1 MRVPGHW
8 GLPLFRA
15 FKARGRGCLQSLKAY
30 QCDSDSPFPGTFLG
44 DVQKPP
50 VKARNQ
56 VKRDCLCASWMTQIC
71 LSWSALSLGLPLL
84 LTLSSLPGV
93 PSPPS
98 ISKTHHQASLTDS
111 LTQPARCYHGR
122 SLLQSLTHARPL
134 VIQRRNW
141 LFSGL
146 YAPRGQGPRLVP
158 FCFSWCPHGP
168 GPRLAQSWQ
177 WHTSH
182 KEENE

>member
-71 LSWSALSLGLPLL
+71 LSWSALSLFCSHCPLYLEFHPHLPFQR
-84 LTLSSLPGV
+84 LTIKHPSLISSHSLPGV
-93 PSPPS
+93 TMVGASCRVS
-98 ISKTHHQASLTDS
+98 HSCQAPGDS
-111 LTQPARCYHGR
+111 EEE
-122 SLLQSLTHARPL
+122 
-134 VIQRRNW
+134 
-141 LFSGL
+141 
-146 YAPRGQGPRLVP
+146 
-158 FCFSWCPHGP
+158 
-168 GPRLAQSWQ
+168 LAV
-177 WHTSH
+177 
-182 KEENE
+182 

>member
-1 MRVPGHW
+1 MTPQGPEVPRCSLPLCPGSHSRLIWSILGVRVPGHW

-71 LSWSALSLGLPLL
+71 LSWSALSLGLSLL

-122 SLLQSLTHARPL
+122 CLLQSLSL
-134 VIQRRNW
+134 M
-141 LFSGL
+141 
-146 YAPRGQGPRLVP
+146 
-158 FCFSWCPHGP
+158 P
-168 GPRLAQSWQ
+168 GPW
-177 WHTSH
+177 
-182 KEENE
+182 